1 MPIMST
7 GPPFSWSRLNRHL
20 KAPRVMTAHGQL
32 GPLPAGGIP
41 ESSLHV
47 SVSLVAVGHLPFLFM
62 LPELANT
69 RTSGPP

>member
-32 GPLPAGGIP
+32 RPLPAGGIP

-47 SVSLVAVGHLPFLFM
+47 SLSPWWLWGNYHFFSCSL
-62 LPELANT
+62 N
-69 RTSGPP
+69 